1 MLTEV
6 IIMLT
11 QRQLQV
17 LQVIIDEF
25 IHTAQPIGSRAI
37 AKKGEISFSSATIR
51 NEMADL
57 EELGLLEKT
66 HTSSGRIPSE
76 RGYRFYV
83 DHLLSPIRLSNEEM
97 KTIQLAFEKDYLN
110 FEKAVQES
118 ARILSDLTNYT
129 SIILGPEVFNST
141 LRQIQIISLS
151 ENTAAAILVTNNGH
165 MEHRYFNV
173 PKMMKASDL
182 EKFVNILNDRLK
194 GVPLFRLKEKLYGEV
209 SDLLRKYSE
218 DFETTYHFL
227 QQALLEEQP
236 VKLYV
241 DGITNMM
248 YQPEFKDIEKVQS
261 LFSVMEQEE
270 EVANLLRQSG
280 KGIKV
285 SIGQENELVEMQDC
299 SLITATYTLDDSHI
313 GTIAL
318 LGPTRMDYSRVI
330 SVLNV
335 LSKQL
340 SKSLDAWY

>member
-25 IHTAQPIGSRAI
+25 IQTAQPIGSRAI

-57 EELGLLEKT
+57 EEMGLIEKT

-83 DHLLSPIRLSNEEM
+83 DHLLSPIRLSQEEM
-97 KTIQLAFEKDYLN
+97 HKIGLAFEKDYIH
-110 FEKAVQES
+110 FEKTVQES
-118 ARILSDLTNYT
+118 ARILSELTNYT
-129 SIILGPEVFNST
+129 SFILGPEVFNST

-151 ENTAAAILVTNNGH
+151 ENTAAAILVTSNGH
-165 MEHRYFNV
+165 MEHRYFNL
-173 PKMMKASDL
+173 PKMMKMSDL
-182 EKFVNILNDRLK
+182 ERLVNILNDRLV
-194 GVPLFRLKEKLYGEV
+194 GVPLIKLKEQLYGEV
-209 SDLLRKYSE
+209 TDLLMKFSE
-218 DFETTYHFL
+218 DFESTYYLL

-241 DGITNMM
+241 DGISNIM
-248 YQPEFKDIEKVQS
+248 YQPEFKNIEKVQS
-261 LFSVMEQEE
+261 LFTVMEQEDE
-270 EVANLLRQSG
+270 MVNLLRKSD
-280 KGIKV
+280 KGIRV
-285 SIGQENELVEMQDC
+285 SIGQENELDAMQDC
-299 SLITATYTLDDSHI
+299 SLITATYTLDNNHL

-330 SVLNV
+330 SLLNV
-335 LSKQL
+335 LSKQM
-340 SKSLDAWY
+340 SKSLDGWY